1 MKSTMQVHF
10 GLDSVHLVYLVCLVE
25 PNKAGQVYKRN
36 QPALAYHAPQ
46 SVGLVEFSVFC

>member
-25 PNKAGQVYKRN
+25 PNKAGQDTRETSLPSRITRHSLWV
-36 QPALAYHAPQ
+36 
-46 SVGLVEFSVFC
+46 